1 MTVYLDVIW
10 LLNFL
15 FDSLL
20 LYLTGLILKR
30 TFKKRNIFIAGFL
43 GSLIVFAPFTPF
55 AFVLSSPFI
64 KILIS
69 MMMIWIAFGY
79 KRLRNYTLNLSVF
92 YLITF
97 AMGGAMIGTHY
108 LLRFNFDLSNSI
120 FLASMRGFGDPISW
134 IFVVLGFPILMFLS
148 RRTFDQW
155 ENVKIQYDQL
165 VEVELFIN
173 SNTVKLKGLVDS
185 GNQLYDPLSKRPVM
199 IVSLEKAAHLVS
211 KDLLPVFN
219 DVNEL
224 WNKDN
229 EIPIRVG

>member
-1 MTVYLDVIW
+1 
-10 LLNFL
+10 
-15 FDSLL
+15 
-20 LYLTGLILKR
+20 
-30 TFKKRNIFIAGFL
+30 
-43 GSLIVFAPFTPF
+43 
-55 AFVLSSPFI
+55 
-64 KILIS
+64 
-69 MMMIWIAFGY
+69 
-79 KRLRNYTLNLSVF
+79 
-92 YLITF
+92 
-97 AMGGAMIGTHY
+97 MIGTHY

-134 IFVVLGFPILMFLS
+134 IFVVLGFPILMFFS

-165 VEVELFIN
+165 VEVEIFIN

-229 EIPIRVG
+229 EIPLEWATKYQSFHTKSSVKKKN